1 MIGRL
6 GLSVE
11 NVESSNEK
19 GVRKRVTNL
28 KSISKC

>member
-11 NVESSNEK
+11 NVESSNE